1 MKCFPDNIAKESNKN
16 ASTKRCMAKREMT
29 DSSMI
34 CSKMLH
40 NIVFHFTGFIFFYIS
55 LDFLCNK
62 IKHPHVYYTFVNG
75 YFCNSEDLDKMPHY
89 MVFHQDLH
97 GLLR

>member
-16 ASTKRCMAKREMT
+16 AFTKGCMAKREMT

-40 NIVFHFTGFIFFYIS
+40 NIVFHFTGFIFCTFPLIS
-55 LDFLCNK
+55 YY
-62 IKHPHVYYTFVNG
+62 PHVYYTLKFVNG
-75 YFCNSEDLDKMPHY
+75 YFCNSEDQDKMPHY

-97 GLLR
+97 GLLK